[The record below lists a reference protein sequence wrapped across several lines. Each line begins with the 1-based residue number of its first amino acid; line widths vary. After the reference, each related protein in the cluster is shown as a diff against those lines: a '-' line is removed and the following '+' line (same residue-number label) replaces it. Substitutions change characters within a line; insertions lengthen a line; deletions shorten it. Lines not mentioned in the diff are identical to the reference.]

1 MLLSFA
7 DDCFSRANV
16 QEGMGMI
23 LLLAKDHRSGM
34 PGIH

>member
-1 MLLSFA
+1 MLLSF
-7 DDCFSRANV
+7 ANV

-23 LLLAKDHRSGM
+23 FLLAKDHRSGM